1 MSGSRPA
8 TTSGLSDEGVN
19 AGFADTAVLVAPVLE
34 NAEHA
39 FVKFFGKSDYRASP
53 GDPVFEEVKRTGC
66 HWACTYPKNKRPR
79 QVEDGAVMFMAR
91 LVANP
96 NDMIIYGR
104 AVGLRHV
111 EGRDEASAEEIKQ
124 ISFKKDW
131 PIYVRVRH
139 AQFVAGTL
147 ENGIRLSELMDTLKA
162 DSFISTQT
170 NARDGS
176 GNTDPRT
183 ACRQKAAMPLTKQS
197 FAWLNQRLAQ
207 AFAKHGTLT
216 PAELETLDWP
226 AASTIG
232 L

>member
-1 MSGSRPA
+1 MERVRMSGSRPA

-111 EGRDEASAEEIKQ
+111 EGRD
-124 ISFKKDW
+124 
-131 PIYVRVRH
+131 
-139 AQFVAGTL
+139 
-147 ENGIRLSELMDTLKA
+147 
-162 DSFISTQT
+162 
-170 NARDGS
+170 
-176 GNTDPRT
+176 
-183 ACRQKAAMPLTKQS
+183 
-197 FAWLNQRLAQ
+197 
-207 AFAKHGTLT
+207 
-216 PAELETLDWP
+216 
-226 AASTIG
+226 
-232 L
+232 